1 MTDDLSPAKDHRRI
15 AVGICTYHRPAGLAA
30 LLAALDRQRLGRLS
44 DDSVEIV
51 VVDNSVAGDASA
63 IWRSAGGT
71 LRFDIEFNHEPR
83 KGLAFARNAALAAAL
98 KPGITHIAFVDDD
111 ELPSPDWLA
120 SLVDALER
128 RGTDA
133 AIGPVL
139 PVFETPPPFWLPVM
153 AFGDLRTHEQ
163 GLVDDGYT
171 CNAIVLRSAIDAMSL
186 AFDARFNDTGGE
198 DTMFFRRLQD
208 GGGRIA
214 WAEEA
219 VVFAPIPK
227 QRMRPQW
234 LWRRWYRT
242 GDTEASLG
250 RYDPASA
257 KGRVHNLMR
266 GLARVGAGSL
276 RVAKAALWE
285 SWRKPG
291 ALVASFYT
299 LCRGAGLIAS
309 VGGARHKEYAAP
321 GYR

>member
-1 MTDDLSPAKDHRRI
+1 MTEVSDTARDQRRI
-15 AVGICTYHRPAGLAA
+15 AVCVCTYHRPAGLAA
-30 LLAALDRQRLGRLS
+30 LLAALDRQRLGRLP
-44 DDSVEIV
+44 DDGVEIIV
-51 VVDNSVAGDASA
+51 IDNSVAGDASTT
-63 IWRSAGGT
+63 WQGVGRT
-71 LRFDIEFNHEPR
+71 LRFPVTFKHEPR
-83 KGLAFARNAALAAAL
+83 KGLAFARNAALGAAL
-98 KPGITHIAFVDDD
+98 KPGITHIAFIDDD

-120 SLVDALER
+120 SLVETLDR

-139 PVFETPPPFWLPVM
+139 PVFETPPPSWLPVM
-153 AFGDLRTHEQ
+153 AFGDLRSHDQ

-171 CNAIVLRSAIDAMSL
+171 CNAIVSRSAIDAMSL
-186 AFDARFNDTGGE
+186 SFDARFNDTGGE
-198 DTMFFRRLQD
+198 DTMFFKRLQE

-214 WAEEA
+214 WAEAA

-227 QRMRPQW
+227 HRMRPQW

-242 GDTEASLG
+242 GDIEANLG

-257 KGRVHNLMR
+257 MGRAHNLMR
-266 GLARVGAGSL
+266 GLARVGAGTL
-276 RVAKAALWE
+276 RIAKAALWD

-291 ALVASFYT
+291 AFVASFYT

-309 VGGARHKEYAAP
+309 VGGARYKEYAAP